1 MNAYLNITPQSDADT
16 FPDLLKVCVLYGE
29 RKALVS
35 ELLYEPSAS
44 AKRCG
49 GPDFF
54 IVKFYGPHA
63 YEIMQKAPP
72 FQGQG
77 DHLAKLYP
85 QWDEQANPTMA
96 EQHLS
101 IQYYANDTPDS
112 PMVRQTSS
120 NVCLTHLP
128 TGIVVCCEYSR
139 SRFKN
144 VEEGKSL
151 LCSYIHSLGA
161 ACV

>member
-1 MNAYLNITPQSDADT
+1 MNAYLNISPQSDTDR
-16 FPDLLKVCVLYGE
+16 FPDLLRACLLFGE
-29 RKALVS
+29 QNALAP

-54 IVKFYGPHA
+54 IVKFHGPHA
-63 YEIMQKAPP
+63 YEMMQEASSILT
-72 FQGQG
+72 QGG
-77 DHLAKLYP
+77 RLARLYP
-85 QWDEQANPTMA
+85 QWDEQAKPAMA
-96 EQHLS
+96 EQDLS
-101 IQYYANDTPDS
+101 IQFYAKDTPDS
-112 PMVRQTSS
+112 PLVRQTSS
-120 NVCLTHLP
+120 NVCLTHAP
-128 TGIVVCCEYSR
+128 TNTVVCCEYSR

-151 LCSYIHSLGA
+151 LRSYLHSLGA